1 RCSRDWSSD
10 VCSADLPATGPYSL
24 REIPTPNTRGGSPM
38 AGSRALGPGR
48 RSGAFPGAPPSPEDG
63 LSLEVLQQALRTLQT
78 ASQLSPEI
86 GSASCREVRRTA
98 A

>member
-1 RCSRDWSSD
+1 
-10 VCSADLPATGPYSL
+10 
-24 REIPTPNTRGGSPM
+24 M

-78 ASQLSPEI
+78 ASQLSP
-86 GSASCREVRRTA
+86 A
-98 A
+98 ARQRGVQALERACARLRARAERLTPSPAPWMAAQPHRNEARPGRL

>member
-1 RCSRDWSSD
+1 
-10 VCSADLPATGPYSL
+10 
-24 REIPTPNTRGGSPM
+24 M

-78 ASQLSPEI
+78 ASQLSP
-86 GSASCREVRRTA
+86 A
-98 A
+98 ARQRGVQALERACARLRARAKV